1 MNEKLFDSFP
11 SKVMDE
17 MLLGGSS
24 HRGGMAGPNDPQ
36 TYVEAGVTFVDG
48 MRVRGMRKIIDPAR
62 CQNWLGFC
70 DVYVARSDMGVEALL
85 DGSLAVA
92 WDSDARTLPE
102 PIPVLADALQI
113 VPPDWG
119 RSWSLHGVAS
129 NLVAGVDQVADG
141 AARLRDVVFMR
152 DRTQLNGSHIRT

>member
-85 DGSLAVA
+85 DGSLAVV

-119 RSWSLHGVAS
+119 RSRSLHGVAS